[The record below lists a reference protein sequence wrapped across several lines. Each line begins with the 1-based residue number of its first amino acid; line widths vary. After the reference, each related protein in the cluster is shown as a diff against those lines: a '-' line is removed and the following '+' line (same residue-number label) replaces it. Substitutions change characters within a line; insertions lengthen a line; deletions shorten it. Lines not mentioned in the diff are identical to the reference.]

1 MLNITIL
8 LYFFKY
14 KNVMLNYN
22 FNSLQGTLYQE
33 IARIQLQ
40 CSETIGVKSVS
51 YFPLSTWIFFS
62 VAVIL
67 VGFLTWVACLL
78 VFSFGKIDK

>member
-40 CSETIGVKSVS
+40 CSETIGVNLSPIS
-51 YFPLSTWIFFS
+51 RSPHGSSSPLQYYLW
-62 VAVIL
+62 
-67 VGFLTWVACLL
+67 
-78 VFSFGKIDK
+78 D

>member
-33 IARIQLQ
+33 IARIQHQ
-40 CSETIGVKSVS
+40 CSETIGVN
-51 YFPLSTWIFFS
+51 LSLLYPALHMDLLLRCSNTCGIS
-62 VAVIL
+62 H
-67 VGFLTWVACLL
+67 ACLE
-78 VFSFGKIDK
+78 K